1 MSEKILRW
9 FGNRRNEK
17 VLDMTHKHLD
27 LTQRAVGR
35 LYHMVKSV
43 GIDPSEK
50 NQFYENIS
58 QYEMEAD
65 QLRRDMVNELS
76 IRNVYPS
83 ERDDLMELVR
93 AVDWIADWARE
104 AARIIVIV
112 QFEKLPEEFRT
123 IIEDMCRV
131 NYSCIKVLAKCIK
144 ELSSDP
150 EAALDF
156 ADQVELFEEDLDDLY
171 GAARNQLVKVPSDTL
186 TIGGMILLNELIEAI
201 ETVSDWCENT
211 ADISRAIALRVI

>member
-1 MSEKILRW
+1 MSEKVLRW

-17 VLDMTHKHLD
+17 VLDMTYKHLD
-27 LTQRAVGR
+27 LTQRAVGK
-35 LYHMVKSV
+35 LYDMVKAV
-43 GIDPSEK
+43 GSDPSEQ
-50 NQFYENIS
+50 NQYYENVS

-65 QLRRDMVNELS
+65 QLRREMVNELS

-104 AARIIVIV
+104 AARILVIV
-112 QFEKLPEEFRT
+112 PFEKLPEEFRT

-131 NYSCIKVLAKCIK
+131 NYSCVQVLAKCIQ

-150 EAALDF
+150 KAALDY
-156 ADQVELFEEDLDDLY
+156 ADQVELFEEDLDDLF
-171 GAARNQLVKVPSDTL
+171 GAARNQLVKLPRDTL
-186 TIGGMILLNELIEAI
+186 TRGAMILLNELMESI